1 MSWAGECE
9 GAAEKE
15 NRGTDWARWVDEMK
29 TVKCISRTVKKKE
42 KKKKYPGWSPSQ
54 VSESHVRS
62 CLATVMKSLCRQAAL
77 FYSCTLRA
85 VTRPD

>member
-15 NRGTDWARWVDEMK
+15 NRGTDWARWVDEIK

-42 KKKKYPGWSPSQ
+42 EKKEVPGVVPLSG
-54 VSESHVRS
+54 
-62 CLATVMKSLCRQAAL
+62 
-77 FYSCTLRA
+77 F
-85 VTRPD
+85 